1 VSFNKKVL
9 CLGNN
14 TSDSDIRVSELSKN
28 NNTKNF
34 GLIVDTNITISHPG
48 YYHTSIYDL
57 EIGKILE
64 LIKSFDQLIFLDQP
78 REEWTHPDAFYLTV

>member
-1 VSFNKKVL
+1 MSFNKKIL

-14 TSDSDIRVSELSKN
+14 TVDTNIKISELSKS

-34 GLIVDTNITISHPG
+34 GLIVDSNITISHPW

-57 EIGKILE
+57 EIGKIL
-64 LIKSFDQLIFLDQP
+64 
-78 REEWTHPDAFYLTV
+78 

>member
-1 VSFNKKVL
+1 MSFDKKIL

-14 TSDSDIRVSELSKN
+14 TVDTDIKVSELSEA

-34 GLIVDTNITISHPG
+34 GLIVDTNITILHPG

-64 LIKSFDQLIFLDQP
+64 LIKSFDQINK
-78 REEWTHPDAFYLTV
+78 